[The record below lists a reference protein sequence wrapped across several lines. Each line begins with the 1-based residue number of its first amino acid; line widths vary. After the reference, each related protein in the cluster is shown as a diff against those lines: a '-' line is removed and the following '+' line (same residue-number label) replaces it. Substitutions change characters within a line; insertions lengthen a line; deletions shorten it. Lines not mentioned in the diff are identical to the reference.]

1 MGARNGRPSSFDHD
15 EALRL
20 AVRYGDLA
28 SAQMAISRGANP
40 DCRDQAGAAPLH
52 TAALLGNVGLV
63 RMLLAQK
70 ASVDLQNRDG
80 RTSLHCA
87 THAGHEK
94 AVLALIEG
102 GAHVEARDDW
112 GDSWT
117 PLHYA
122 GRGGFSSIVAIL
134 LESSAYINS
143 TTTCTACT
151 ALHEAARTGSLATI
165 RKLLIEGADPSLCNR
180 AGETFLQCAPAEL
193 LPDIQRDLHY
203 AQNLTEVM
211 KRRQG
216 LLKRQVSSLKIRN
229 TAKRLSSQ
237 QNGRACGFIVSLW
250 APPQFLRKN
259 EREILHDA
267 QQPTLTDDDLVLHRS
282 QAEAE
287 QTEGASQILQD
298 IDFHFMQDP
307 RLPTAHEK
315 SQQFDIPACSSM
327 ATAEVIFIMEDA
339 VVAKKYTRSST
350 QLTQLI
356 QDCSVIFA
364 IDATEIILRSRYGE
378 LRSDSDL
385 QKLLE
390 TTDVIE
396 LYVRSMVSYSS
407 VKKDRNCRC
416 D

>member
-80 RTSLHCA
+80 GTSLHCA

-151 ALHEAARTGSLATI
+151 SLHEAGHEAQ
-165 RKLLIEGADPSLCNR
+165 
-180 AGETFLQCAPAEL
+180 AG
-193 LPDIQRDLHY
+193 
-203 AQNLTEVM
+203 LTETPSVIA
-211 KRRQG
+211 QDSEHC
-216 LLKRQVSSLKIRN
+216 QEIVVTAEWSSLWLHSI
-229 TAKRLSSQ
+229 TLGTSS
-237 QNGRACGFIVSLW
+237 
-250 APPQFLRKN
+250 
-259 EREILHDA
+259 IL
-267 QQPTLTDDDLVLHRS
+267 
-282 QAEAE
+282 EE
-287 QTEGASQILQD
+287 E
-298 IDFHFMQDP
+298 
-307 RLPTAHEK
+307 
-315 SQQFDIPACSSM
+315 
-327 ATAEVIFIMEDA
+327 
-339 VVAKKYTRSST
+339 
-350 QLTQLI
+350 
-356 QDCSVIFA
+356 
-364 IDATEIILRSRYGE
+364 
-378 LRSDSDL
+378 
-385 QKLLE
+385 
-390 TTDVIE
+390 
-396 LYVRSMVSYSS
+396 
-407 VKKDRNCRC
+407 
-416 D
+416 